1 MMVKSVRRTCV
12 AAAILVLGSAS
23 AVTLASETPHPLK
36 EFGFEATVDDVSRCL
51 AQFSLDNEAIA
62 RIEQHLINLG
72 DEDYFVRE
80 SASEA
85 LLRYHVLPI
94 RLLQEA
100 AQSDDLEVRC
110 RVKRI
115 LRSRGVEHS
124 EKMLVAVLRTI
135 QQERFPG
142 FAAEVVH
149 VVSSHDA
156 DTLHRIAAE
165 ALVATAT
172 AEDAGLL
179 RAVLGNDVA
188 RIRIA
193 AIEALSAV
201 LKTAALADIKPLLGD
216 PDRHVKL
223 AAAMA
228 VANCGDRAC
237 LDTFVEL
244 LDADELMVRLHAAEA
259 IRFASGKAFGYKAT
273 APPEERL
280 NATAAWARW
289 ARGPGRSAKLRF
301 PIELSGD
308 IPLLAGS
315 SLNGWQA
322 IVGNRVVDHDTL
334 KGLLAVKN
342 GTLKCGAGV
351 RGHLQT
357 ERMFT
362 DYRLVVEWRWPENRL
377 GDAGL
382 LLMLSGERGGAAK
395 AVEVQLHQGNAGDF
409 YRIGGFA
416 MGTFRTGVRSR
427 LADSSEKPRGE
438 WNRLEVEVLA
448 GNMTVTINGVQQNK
462 ATDCPRQPGRIGL
475 LLEGHPIEFRNIILT
490 PLET

>member
-12 AAAILVLGSAS
+12 VAAILALGPAS
-23 AVTLASETPHPLK
+23 AAALAAERSPPLK
-36 EFGFEATVDDVSRCL
+36 EFGFEATADGVRKCF
-51 AQFSLDNEAIA
+51 AQFSLDDEAIV
-62 RIEQHLINLG
+62 RIKHHLVDLG
-72 DEDYFVRE
+72 DDDYFVRQ

-85 LLRYHVLPI
+85 LLQYHVLPI

-100 AQSDDLEVRC
+100 AQSDDLEVRS
-110 RVKRI
+110 RAKRI
-115 LRSRGVEHS
+115 LKGRGAGHS
-124 EKMLVAVLRTI
+124 EKMLVAALRTI
-135 QQERFPG
+135 QQERLPG

-149 VVSSHDA
+149 AVSSHDA

-172 AEDAGLL
+172 TEDADLL
-179 RAVLGNDVA
+179 RAALANDVA

-193 AIEALSAV
+193 ATEALLAV

-228 VANCGDRAC
+228 VANCGGRAC

-244 LDADELMVRLHAAEA
+244 LDADELTVRLHAAEA

-273 APPEERL
+273 ASPEERL
-280 NATAAWARW
+280 TATAAWAGW
-289 ARGPGRSAKLRF
+289 VRGPGRSAKLRF

-308 IPLLAGS
+308 IPLLADS
-315 SLNGWQA
+315 SLEGWQA
-322 IVGNRVVDHDTL
+322 IVGNRVVDHNTL
-334 KGLLAVKN
+334 NGLLAVEN
-342 GTLKCGAGV
+342 RTLKCGAGV
-351 RGHLQT
+351 RGRLQT

-362 DYRLVVEWRWPENRL
+362 DYRLVLEWRWPENRH
-377 GDAGL
+377 GDAGV
-382 LLMLSGERGGAAK
+382 LLMLTSQRGGAAK

-416 MGTFRTGVRSR
+416 VGTFRTGVRSR
-427 LADSSEKPRGE
+427 LAGSSEKPRGE
-438 WNRLEVEVLA
+438 WNQLEVEVLA
-448 GNMTVTINGVQQNK
+448 GKITVTINGVQQNK
-462 ATDCPRQPGRIGL
+462 AANCPQQPGRIGL
-475 LLEGHPIEFRNIILT
+475 LLENYPIEFCNIILT